1 MSNTQNPMVSHVY
14 PTPAWPLVYHVDH
27 VPFSIKF
34 MVSPTVSVLLLQ
46 DVAQLAAELAGKPF
60 TGEERITFDKLSS
73 QVARCAGAN
82 M

>member
-1 MSNTQNPMVSHVY
+1 MFIQ

-27 VPFSIKF
+27 VPFSRKF

-60 TGEERITFDKLSS
+60 TGEERITFDKLSC

-82 M
+82 MKLHI

>member
-1 MSNTQNPMVSHVY
+1 
-14 PTPAWPLVYHVDH
+14 
-27 VPFSIKF
+27 

>member
-1 MSNTQNPMVSHVY
+1 MPTIPMKPYRKKLSLPGVFVNDFPHQS
-14 PTPAWPLVYHVDH
+14 PPGAPDH
-27 VPFSIKF
+27 ECK
-34 MVSPTVSVLLLQ
+34 
-46 DVAQLAAELAGKPF
+46 DDGKPF